1 MLTSPHQRGDDVHEL
16 QALLGRVGFDA
27 GRVDGI
33 FGVDTASALED
44 YQRNAGLAAD
54 GVCGRATLD
63 AMAGLLRTTG
73 TGPGVALARETAT
86 WSAADLTVADL
97 RIVVGQFGG
106 LSSLTRLLVQALRQ
120 RGATVISSDE
130 PDASTQAA
138 MSNNFGADVYVGFEA
153 SDDEGATAFF
163 YRVPQFESRRGR
175 ALAELIAEHC
185 EASAAHLTT
194 TVEGMRLAVLRET
207 RMPAVLV
214 GVAPQTLDWA
224 GPITQ
229 AVVDAIASWT
239 APSTI
244 D

>member
-1 MLTSPHQRGDDVHEL
+1 MLTAPHLRGDDVHEL
-16 QALLGRVGFDA
+16 QALLSRIGFDA

-33 FGVDTASALED
+33 FGVDTVRALED

-54 GVCGRATLD
+54 GVCGPATLD
-63 AMAGLLRTTG
+63 AIARLMRTTG
-73 TGPGVALARETAT
+73 TGPGVTLARETAT
-86 WSAADLTVADL
+86 WSASELTVADL

-106 LSSLTRLLVQALRQ
+106 LSSLTRLVVQALRQ

-130 PDASTQAA
+130 PDPSAQAA
-138 MSNNFGADVYVGFEA
+138 MSNYFGADVYVGFEA
-153 SDDEGATAFF
+153 NDDDDATVYF

-175 ALAELIAEHC
+175 ALAELIAERC
-185 EASAAHLTT
+185 AASAAQCTP

-224 GPITQ
+224 RPI
-229 AVVDAIASWT
+229 ARSVIEAIEAWT
-239 APSTI
+239 LAPSNG
-244 D
+244 